1 MEGTAENTFKISA
14 SIRQFNGKRAGG
26 CMRTWKEAACFSPP
40 AYVCVGRRVLI
51 HKQSVRGFSCSRQS
65 LQALPGTSGPN
76 CVSADAAV
84 ADSAIVLFPAHVGQ
98 RPTHP
103 LILLGTPTPF
113 QMRRPALHPSSASQ
127 VPHSIPSQ
135 GVWQTQP
142 GAPGLPEKQS
152 WEGSLSCRMCKGSFP
167 SWGQGIGAG
176 NRNV

>member
-14 SIRQFNGKRAGG
+14 SIRQFNGKGAGG

-51 HKQSVRGFSCSRQS
+51 HKQSVRGFSCSRQG

-84 ADSAIVLFPAHVGQ
+84 ADSAIVLFPVHVGQ

-103 LILLGTPTPF
+103 LILLGAPTPF
-113 QMRRPALHPSSASQ
+113 QMRRPALHPKSR
-127 VPHSIPSQ
+127 IPSPAQ
-135 GVWQTQP
+135 HPKPGCLADPAWSP
-142 GAPGLPEKQS
+142 GAAREAELGGIPIMQNVQRVLS
-152 WEGSLSCRMCKGSFP
+152 LLGSGHR
-167 SWGQGIGAG
+167 
-176 NRNV
+176 